1 MSEPIIGVNIEDN
14 HISVGLVDIETRK
27 VVRNTVQRKRVDPA
41 GSADQIITN
50 WSKVLRDVAGNS
62 KKIGIGLPGE
72 CDYQSGI
79 LLLNEPGRY
88 NSLYKSNLKNI
99 FSTALGTTPADVKI
113 MNDAACFLQGEVFAG
128 AGRGFKRSIGVTLG
142 VGLGSARYNNGA
154 VEDADLHDS
163 PLFDGIAEDYISI
176 RWLLSRFK
184 DLTGI
189 DAKDLSELKQH
200 ATTNNY
206 VAQVF
211 DEFSTSLSHFLT
223 TFIRQSSPEVVV
235 VGGFMETYN
244 KFFFDNLTGKIAAQ
258 GIKTPIL
265 RAILGEQ
272 ASIMGAASQWYD
284 ASPIHA

>member
-27 VVRNTVQRKRVDPA
+27 VVRNTVQRKRVDPT
-41 GSADQIITN
+41 GSADQIITS
-50 WSKVLRDVAGNS
+50 WSKVLREVAGNS
-62 KKIGIGLPGE
+62 KKIAVGLPGE
-72 CDYQSGI
+72 CDYVSGV
-79 LLLNEPGRY
+79 LLLNEVGRY
-88 NSLYKSNLKNI
+88 QSLYQSNLKNI
-99 FSTALGTTPADVKI
+99 FSTALGTSPNDVKI

-128 AGRGFKRSIGVTLG
+128 AGRGFKRSLGVTLG
-142 VGLGSARYNNGA
+142 VGLGSAKYNNGL
-154 VEDADLHDS
+154 VEDADLHDA
-163 PLFDGIAEDYISI
+163 PLFDGVAEDYISI

-200 ATTNNY
+200 ATTNNK

-211 DEFSTSLSHFLT
+211 DEFSISLSQFLT
-223 TFIRQSSPEVVV
+223 TFIRQNNPEVVV
-235 VGGFMETYN
+235 IGGFMETYN

-272 ASIMGAASQWYD
+272 ASIMGAASAWYD

>member
-27 VVRNTVQRKRVDPA
+27 VVRNTVQRKRVDPT
-41 GSADQIITN
+41 GSADQIITS
-50 WSKVLRDVAGNS
+50 WSKVLREVAGNS
-62 KKIGIGLPGE
+62 KKIAVGLPGE
-72 CDYQSGI
+72 CDYVSGV
-79 LLLNEPGRY
+79 LLLNEVGRY
-88 NSLYKSNLKNI
+88 QSLYQSNLKNI
-99 FSTALGTTPADVKI
+99 FSTALGTSPNDVKI

-128 AGRGFKRSIGVTLG
+128 AGRGFKRSLGVTLG
-142 VGLGSARYNNGA
+142 VGLGSAKYNNGL
-154 VEDADLHDS
+154 VEDADLHDA
-163 PLFDGIAEDYISI
+163 PLFDGVAEDYISI

-200 ATTNNY
+200 ATTNNK

-211 DEFSTSLSHFLT
+211 DEFSISLSQFLT
-223 TFIRQSSPEVVV
+223 TFIRQNNPEVVV
-235 VGGFMETYN
+235 IGGFMETYN
-244 KFFFDNLTGKIAAQ
+244 RFFFDNLTGKIAAQ

-272 ASIMGAASQWYD
+272 ASIMGAASAWYD

>member
-41 GSADQIITN
+41 GSADQIITS
-50 WSKVLRDVAGNS
+50 WSKVLREVAGNS
-62 KKIGIGLPGE
+62 KKIAVGLPGE
-72 CDYQSGI
+72 CDYVSGV
-79 LLLNEPGRY
+79 LLLNEVGRY
-88 NSLYKSNLKNI
+88 QSLYQSNLKNI
-99 FSTALGTTPADVKI
+99 FSTALGTSPNDVKI

-128 AGRGFKRSIGVTLG
+128 AGRGFKRSLGVTLG
-142 VGLGSARYNNGA
+142 VGLGSAKYNNGL
-154 VEDADLHDS
+154 VEDADLHDT

-200 ATTNNY
+200 ATTNNK

-211 DEFSTSLSHFLT
+211 DEFSISLSQFLT
-223 TFIRQSSPEVVV
+223 TFIRQNNPEVVV
-235 VGGFMETYN
+235 IGGFMETYN

-272 ASIMGAASQWYD
+272 ASIMGAASAWYD

>member
-27 VVRNTVQRKRVDPA
+27 VVRNTVQRKRVDPT
-41 GSADQIITN
+41 GSADQIITS
-50 WSKVLRDVAGNS
+50 WSKVLREVAGNS
-62 KKIGIGLPGE
+62 KKIAVGLPGE
-72 CDYQSGI
+72 CDYESGV
-79 LLLNEPGRY
+79 LLLNEVGRY
-88 NSLYKSNLKNI
+88 QSLYQSNLKNI
-99 FSTALGTTPADVKI
+99 FSTALGTSPNDVKI

-128 AGRGFKRSIGVTLG
+128 AGRGFKRSLGVTLG
-142 VGLGSARYNNGA
+142 VGLGSAKYNNGL
-154 VEDADLHDS
+154 VEDADLHDA
-163 PLFDGIAEDYISI
+163 PLFDGVAEDYISI

-200 ATTNNY
+200 ATTNNK

-211 DEFSTSLSHFLT
+211 DEFSISLSQFLT
-223 TFIRQSSPEVVV
+223 TFIRQNNPEVVV
-235 VGGFMETYN
+235 IGGFMETYN

-272 ASIMGAASQWYD
+272 ASIMGAASAWYD

>member
-27 VVRNTVQRKRVDPA
+27 VVRNTVQRKRVDPT

-50 WSKVLRDVAGNS
+50 WSKVIREVAGSS

-72 CDYQSGI
+72 CDYESGI
-79 LLLNEPGRY
+79 LLLNELGRY
-88 NSLYKSNLKNI
+88 TSLYKSNLKNI
-99 FSTALGTTPADVKI
+99 FSTIVGSTPADVKI

-142 VGLGSARYNNGA
+142 VGLGSARYNNGV

-163 PLFDGIAEDYISI
+163 PLYEGIAEDYISI
-176 RWLLSRFK
+176 RWLLSRFR

-200 ATTNNY
+200 ATTNKY

-211 DEFSTSLSHFLT
+211 DEFSTSLSQFLV

-235 VGGFMETYN
+235 IGGFMETYN
-244 KFFFDNLTGKIAAQ
+244 RFFFDNLTGKIAAQ

>member
-41 GSADQIITN
+41 GSADQIITT
-50 WSKVLRDVAGNS
+50 WSKVLREVAGAS
-62 KKIGIGLPGE
+62 TKISIGLPGE
-72 CDYQSGI
+72 CDYESGV
-79 LLLNEPGRY
+79 LYLNEIGRY
-88 NSLYKSNLKNI
+88 NSLYEKNLKDI
-99 FSTALGTTPADVKI
+99 FANALGTGRENVKI

-128 AGRGFKRSIGVTLG
+128 AGRGFKKSLGVTLG
-142 VGLGSARYNNGA
+142 VGLGSAKYNNGL

-176 RWLLSRFK
+176 RWLLSRFH

-189 DAKDLSELKQH
+189 EVKDLSELKTY
-200 ATTNNY
+200 ATTNNS
-206 VAQVF
+206 VGQVF
-211 DEFSTSLSHFLT
+211 DEFSTSLCQFLT
-223 TFIRQSSPEVVV
+223 TFIRANGPEVVV
-235 VGGFMETYN
+235 IGGFMETYN
-244 KFFFDNLTGKIAAQ
+244 RFFFDSLTAKMTAQ
-258 GIKTPIL
+258 GIKIPIL

-272 ASIMGAASQWYD
+272 ASIMGAASAWYD